1 MTMLAPEI
9 RFELLAVAIVLLL
22 VAVFVLRRL
31 VRRRMTDRAMRDPQ
45 TGAYTA
51 GFIQEVYEAEL
62 RRAER
67 TGVPFSVALV
77 ALRDDAGSGKPLP
90 SDAPVAAAEW
100 LRESLRGSDYIG
112 RLDEHRF
119 ALVLPETWEEDARI
133 VLARIDG
140 SFHYVAKSNG
150 GKEHW
155 LTCSVGVATWIPEN
169 PDVWAGAAKQLEVA
183 LRAPK
188 QHSSSTLSPNRT

>member
-31 VRRRMTDRAMRDPQ
+31 VRRRMADRAMRDPQ

-67 TGVPFSVALV
+67 TGVPFSLALV
-77 ALRDDAGSGKPLP
+77 ALRDDGGSGEPLP
-90 SDAPVAAAEW
+90 SDAAVAAAQVV
-100 LRESLRGSDYIG
+100 RESSRGRG
-112 RLDEHRF
+112 
-119 ALVLPETWEEDARI
+119 
-133 VLARIDG
+133 
-140 SFHYVAKSNG
+140 
-150 GKEHW
+150 
-155 LTCSVGVATWIPEN
+155 
-169 PDVWAGAAKQLEVA
+169 
-183 LRAPK
+183 
-188 QHSSSTLSPNRT
+188 

>member
-51 GFIQEVYEAEL
+51 GFLQGGYEAEL

-100 LRESLRGSDYIG
+100 LREGPRGREYI
-112 RLDEHRF
+112 RPLDEPRF
-119 ALVLPETWEEDARI
+119 VLR
-133 VLARIDG
+133 
-140 SFHYVAKSNG
+140 
-150 GKEHW
+150 
-155 LTCSVGVATWIPEN
+155 
-169 PDVWAGAAKQLEVA
+169 
-183 LRAPK
+183 
-188 QHSSSTLSPNRT
+188 